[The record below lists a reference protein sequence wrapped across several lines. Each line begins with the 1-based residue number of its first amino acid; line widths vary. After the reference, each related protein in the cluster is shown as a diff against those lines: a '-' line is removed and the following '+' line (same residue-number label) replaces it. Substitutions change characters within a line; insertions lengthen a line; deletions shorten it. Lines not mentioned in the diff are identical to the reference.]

1 MDRWAEIETFVR
13 IVEAGGI
20 GAAADRMG
28 VAKSAVSRRLKDLE
42 SRLNVRLINRT
53 TRRLSLTETGRA
65 YLERCQRI
73 MADLDEADDSASQTH
88 GALSGRLRI
97 AAPLSFGVKHLAPAA
112 ASFMQE
118 HPHITLDLDLND
130 RRVDLVEDGFDLAVR
145 VGALEDSSLIARKLA
160 PVRHLICASP
170 EFLERHGPIVTPDDL
185 KGLPALRYSNVSP
198 RRAWQVTGPDGKEYR
213 LQVTDRMFCN
223 NGDFLISSAEAGIGI
238 VIEPIF
244 LIAEAVRSGRLVP
257 VLRGYDIPGVAAY
270 ALYPPGR
277 HLSVKVRAFIDHLVA
292 AFGDPPYWES
302 CLDD

>member
-13 IVEAGGI
+13 IVDAGGI
-20 GAAADRMG
+20 GAAAERMG
-28 VAKSAVSRRLKDLE
+28 VTKSAVSRRLKDLE

-97 AAPLSFGVKHLAPAA
+97 AAPLSFGVRHLAPAA
-112 ASFMQE
+112 ASFMQK
-118 HPHITLDLDLND
+118 HPDITLDLDLND
-130 RRVDLVEDGFDLAVR
+130 RRIDLVEDGFDMAVR

-170 EFLERHGPIVTPDDL
+170 DFLERHGPILSPADM

-198 RRAWQVTGPDGKEYR
+198 RRAWQVADPEGQEVK
-213 LQVTDRMFCN
+213 LQVVDRMFCN
-223 NGDFLISSAEAGIGI
+223 NGDFLIASAEAGVGI
-238 VIEPIF
+238 VIEPVF
-244 LIAEAVRSGRLVP
+244 LIAESVREGRLVP
-257 VLRGYDIPGVAAY
+257 VLRDYDIPGVAVY

-277 HLSVKVRAFIDHLVA
+277 HLSLKVRAFIDHLVT

-302 CLDD
+302 CLEQ